1 MFNFVNKTG
10 VLQSNLKN
18 VKIIQYDLN
27 NTILLTLNT

>member
-27 NTILLTLNT
+27 NKNLLTFNT